1 MDRGVGGIDLLG
13 LLAHVLARLRVAGEL
28 VQQVRVQR
36 PEVALDRRT
45 VPRARLRPPIDLDV
59 VREAAGVQRPATVLG
74 AQVNDEAKREHA
86 PADDAAP
93 QELENDGLG
102 GFHVGDVP
110 REFGAGPPPA

>member
-1 MDRGVGGIDLLG
+1 
-13 LLAHVLARLRVAGEL
+13 
-28 VQQVRVQR
+28 
-36 PEVALDRRT
+36 
-45 VPRARLRPPIDLDV
+45 
-59 VREAAGVQRPATVLG
+59 VQRPATVLG